1 MHFDWCCDDW
11 DEVVLQYCPQ
21 TTISTPTTRTTTTA
35 IPTTTAITTTTTTS
49 GGSCKV
55 RQEWIEAN
63 PDVPMVSSCPEG
75 EGVFLNK
82 LADGTWKMDDDL
94 WDDFPRKWHTVNP
107 DLSHNIACKF
117 NKI

>member
-1 MHFDWCCDDW
+1 MHSDWCCDDW
-11 DEVVLQYCPQ
+11 DEVALQYCP
-21 TTISTPTTRTTTTA
+21 P
-35 IPTTTAITTTTTTS
+35 TTTTTS